1 MQSVNVKRPDGTG
14 PGPIAPQ
21 DVCEGARSIVTIP
34 AVSAARAVSHGE
46 SMSTLGGLQ
55 IRNLQNATERFT
67 AHEIVRETLRHA
79 ILSGDLPGGTR
90 LVQAELAVQLKVS
103 TTPVREALRDLASEK
118 LIRFHPHRGAVVHE
132 LDMDELTEVYEIRKA
147 LEPLAMR
154 LAATH
159 ITKAQLKEA
168 AALHARMEK
177 ERDPGAWVETN
188 WKFHSLLENAAQ
200 SPRLSGFVK
209 SVQDSSALYVAHAV
223 HLEPGLMRKGNA
235 DHRGILAALRAGDG
249 DLAAETLRRHLDTTL
264 HAILTA
270 NTSAEGARTLKKRGS
285 TGRARRPSG

>member
-1 MQSVNVKRPDGTG
+1 
-14 PGPIAPQ
+14 
-21 DVCEGARSIVTIP
+21 
-34 AVSAARAVSHGE
+34 
-46 SMSTLGGLQ
+46 MSTLGGLQ
-55 IRNLQNATERFT
+55 ILGLRSATERLT

-79 ILSGDLPGGTR
+79 ILSGELPGGTR

-103 TTPVREALRDLASEK
+103 TTPVREALRDLASDQ

-132 LDMDELTEVYEIRKA
+132 LDMNELREIYQIRKA

-159 ITKAQLKEA
+159 ITKVQLKQA
-168 AALHARMEK
+168 AALNARMEK
-177 ERDPGAWVETN
+177 ESDPAAWVKSNSE
-188 WKFHSLLENAAQ
+188 FHALLESAAH
-200 SPRLSGFVK
+200 SPRLSTFVK

-249 DLAAETLRRHLDTTL
+249 DAAAEALERHLDATL
-264 HAILTA
+264 QAILAA
-270 NTSAEGARTLKKRGS
+270 NASTDGASPVRRRGRAGGARRLAG
-285 TGRARRPSG
+285 